1 MVLTGQVE
9 AAQKEL
15 EEKKTKGV
23 KDVDDPEVRK
33 QLGIPLEGFD
43 LATRSY
49 RFDKLPP
56 LAASKKDRIS
66 QNINKD
72 QIEQVMIKRDSHL
85 IKLKENQLDKALNS
99 YNQLKSGNKQLKKQI
114 DAARQQQAVQNQVNA
129 GYNKEIRNVIE
140 RVKKLNNL
148 TQTGNRLS
156 EETQNQILALK
167 AKHDMDKLNFEHRI
181 LDLQEK
187 LKEKDEDQAEKSRT
201 KDMGNK
207 KRNNTVADFANPAVL
222 LKIRLDKVVNNNKEK
237 KNLMDMYIRN
247 VKIIEDAFE
256 QIKESTGIASVDE
269 IVTTFIKAEEQNISL
284 FNYVNVLNSEIDM
297 IEEQNLKI
305 QNELKTHAEV
315 NAMSNAQKE
324 EAKANLQKEIDE
336 CKGQIDNKEN

>member
-15 EEKKTKGV
+15 EEKKTVGTAK
-23 KDVDDPEVRK
+23 VDDPQVRK
-33 QLGIPLEGFD
+33 KLGIPLEGYDMTTRTFSLGGKLPD
-43 LATRSY
+43 LAS
-49 RFDKLPP
+49 DKK
-56 LAASKKDRIS
+56 SKVN
-66 QNINKD
+66 QNIQKD
-72 QIEQVMIKRDSHL
+72 QVEQIMIKRDGHQ
-85 IKLKENQLDKALNS
+85 IKLKENQLDKALNAF
-99 YNQLKSGNKQLKKQI
+99 NQLKSGNKQLKKQI

-140 RVKKLNNL
+140 RVKKMNSL

-181 LDLQEK
+181 LDLQER
-187 LKEKDEDQAEKSRT
+187 LKEKDEDQAERSKT

-207 KRNNTVADFANPAVL
+207 KRATAVADFANPAVL

-237 KNLMDMYIRN
+237 KTLMDMYTRN

-256 QIKESTGIASVDE
+256 QIKETTGISSVEE
-269 IVTTFIKAEEQNISL
+269 IVTTFIKAEE
-284 FNYVNVLNSEIDM
+284 
-297 IEEQNLKI
+297 
-305 QNELKTHAEV
+305 
-315 NAMSNAQKE
+315 
-324 EAKANLQKEIDE
+324 
-336 CKGQIDNKEN
+336 